1 MMMETGKAVLKVR
14 RQKRDK
20 VELTG
25 EKHTLEDRKTGYHFR
40 DGNDIDGRLIL
51 EDIPGGRTARLI
63 LEISNTAVEENA
75 GLEMERP
82 VAGDLEIVLDALE
95 IGSAFCLYQ
104 RHEGIRRLPQ
114 RVTEGKPALFQ

>member
-40 DGNDIDGRLIL
+40 DGNDIEGRLIL

-75 GLEMERP
+75 CLEMERP
-82 VAGDLEIVLDALE
+82 VAVDLEIVEKPEKMTALYLF
-95 IGSAFCLYQ
+95 SDWWTSM
-104 RHEGIRRLPQ
+104 RSRRG
-114 RVTEGKPALFQ
+114 RRFFS